1 MLRKDGWENNMP
13 KQTKKERM
21 LQAAIEARYARRHRD
36 LQIAMN
42 EMLLI
47 LAEGTRYERDV
58 KEAFDMLDGYEAE
71 IRAGRMG
78 NRIF

>member
-1 MLRKDGWENNMP
+1 MA

-21 LQAAIEARYARRHRD
+21 VQAASDVRYARRHRD

-42 EMLLI
+42 EMLFI
-47 LAEGTRYERDV
+47 LAEGTRYEHDV
-58 KEAFDMLDGYEAE
+58 KEAFDILEEYESE

>member
-1 MLRKDGWENNMP
+1 MGKL
-13 KQTKKERM
+13 TKKERM
-21 LQAAIEARYARRHRD
+21 RQAASDARYARRHRD

-42 EMLLI
+42 EI
-47 LAEGTRYERDV
+47 LFILSEGTRYENDV
-58 KEAFDMLDGYEAE
+58 KEAFDILEEYEIE